1 MKARDTVTEGFV
13 AIKLTFQQGH
23 SSLEEHQRALD
34 AFARENQEH
43 VSQLAHVGII
53 KLIAWSRAP
62 QIWTDFAGVQ
72 REVLFSV
79 LELAENG
86 EFFDYVAINY
96 SILRMP

>member
-1 MKARDTVTEGFV
+1 
-13 AIKLTFQQGH
+13 
-23 SSLEEHQRALD
+23 
-34 AFARENQEH
+34 
-43 VSQLAHVGII
+43 LAHVGII